1 MARYAIGD
9 VQGCAAELRALLDRL
24 KFKAD
29 RDQLWFVGDLV
40 NRGPDS
46 LGVLRLIK
54 ALGDNAVVVLGNHDL
69 HLLARAHGA
78 EREAK
83 RGDTLEDILG
93 ARDRRSL
100 LDWLRTRRMA
110 WQDPTHGELMIHA
123 GLLPQW
129 TIPQTLALAAEV
141 EAALRDDPDRLFANM
156 YGNEPDRWNDA
167 LTGLPRLRCVI
178 NALTRLRF
186 CTADGVMKLKLKQAP
201 DAKLRPAVPWFEVP
215 GRASRGTTIVFGHWS
230 TLGFHTAGGVIA
242 LDTGCVWGGAL
253 SAWSF
258 EEQRVISEPCRAYQD
273 VGGD

>member
-110 WQDPTHGELMIHA
+110 WQDPSHGELMIHA

-141 EAALRDDPDRLFANM
+141 ETALRDDPDSLFENM

-201 DAKLRPAVPWFEVP
+201 EVTPRPALPWFEVP
-215 GRASRGTTIVFGHWS
+215 GRASRGTKIVFGHWS
-230 TLGFHTAGGVIA
+230 TLGFHAAGGVIA

-258 EEQRVISEPCRAYQD
+258 DEQRVISEPCRSYQD